1 MLHDYC
7 CHQLPRFEEEGE
19 KACLQLSLSAI
30 LLYFLERC
38 AVYLKGDKDKLIIYQ
53 VLLIHVHSVRLW
65 ILLRILKNFGSYLF
79 TCPQIGSPFI
89 IQNFATL
96 FIVST
101 MGLFNIW
108 L

>member
-65 ILLRILKNFGSYLF
+65 ILLRFRQILV
-79 TCPQIGSPFI
+79 P
-89 IQNFATL
+89 TL
-96 FIVST
+96 LPAHKLVPPSSSKILQHFS
-101 MGLFNIW
+101 
-108 L
+108 